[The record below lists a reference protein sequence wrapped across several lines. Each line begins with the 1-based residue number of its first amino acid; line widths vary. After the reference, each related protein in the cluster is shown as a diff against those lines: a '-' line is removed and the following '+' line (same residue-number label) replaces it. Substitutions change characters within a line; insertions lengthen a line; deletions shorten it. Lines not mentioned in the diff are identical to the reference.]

1 MSVKS
6 KMTAIANGLRK
17 LFGLSGTMGLDAMA
31 NNINTAQT
39 EVDAQNSLIAQISSI
54 LNGKAGG
61 IVPQGIF
68 NITENGSYDVTTFAN
83 AQVNVPVGVFPEG
96 KKQIISNGT
105 YDVTPYASA
114 EINVPVPSGY
124 IKPSGTTSITAN
136 GTHNVSQFASA
147 LVDVS
152 PQLQEKSVEFKT
164 TEQTVT
170 PDSGYDGLSKVTVSG
185 YNIQRNSGTCVS
197 KAEYVDVAVG
207 FKPDIVAIHTSTNQS
222 PAAWFSEL
230 ASVNSGVEFAFTLN
244 SIIYTIVILQRSNG
258 FSFRLWRKDYYSSAD
273 APNIQLS
280 YTAIKY
286 P

>member
-17 LFGLSGTMGLDAMA
+17 LLGLSGTMGLDDMA
-31 NNINTAQT
+31 TNINTAQN
-39 EVDAQNSLIAQISSI
+39 EVDTQSNLIAQLNSI
-54 LNGKAGG
+54 LNGKVGG

-68 NITENGSYDVTTFAN
+68 NIDKNGMHDVTQFAK

-96 KKQIISNGT
+96 TKT
-105 YDVTPYASA
+105 
-114 EINVPVPSGY
+114 
-124 IKPSGTTSITAN
+124 ITEN
-136 GTHNVSQFASA
+136 GTHDVTQFASA

-197 KAEYVDVAVG
+197 KAEYVNVAVG
-207 FKPDIVAIHTSTNQS
+207 FKPDVVAIHTSTNQS

-230 ASVNSGVEFAFTLN
+230 TSVNSGVEFAFTLN
-244 SIIYTIVILQRSNG
+244 SIIYTIVIFQRSNG

-286 P
+286 TQ